1 MSESRGGDA
10 HREHDAICEAE
21 EELLSVRE
29 GWHAVTPSEPTARHE
44 HLVVGELL
52 ARIPCETNL
61 GSASLAAQRHRVPGH
76 CPRVGGGGGGCS

>member
-29 GWHAVTPSEPTARHE
+29 GWHAVTPSEPTARLQ
-44 HLVVGELL
+44 HLVGGELIASFFMRDEPRQSVVRGAPPPCARALEL
-52 ARIPCETNL
+52 AV
-61 GSASLAAQRHRVPGH
+61 GSV
-76 CPRVGGGGGGCS
+76 